1 MASTES
7 ASLRKTPLY
16 DRHIALGGRMTPF
29 AGYEMP
35 LRYTDGIL
43 EEHRAVRREAGL
55 FDVSHMGEILV
66 RGPHAATCVQYL
78 VTNETMSLQIGQAVY
93 TCMCREDGG
102 IVDDLIVYRLAE
114 EEYLLVVNAANRQ
127 KDFMWMIR
135 NNPAKAIIED
145 ISDGIALIAV
155 QGPRALAIAEAA
167 IGEDMHDL
175 KPFRFRRT
183 SGGCFAGARFAIVS
197 ATGYTGEAG
206 VEIYCDAGVAGSVWD
221 TILEVGA
228 DEGLKPAGL
237 GARDT
242 LRMEAGLRLYG
253 NDITEETNPVEAG
266 LGRFVRM
273 NKEDFIGKSVLE
285 RVHAEGPSRKLVA
298 FVVQEQGA
306 IPRSGHTI
314 STPVGPDTGVVT
326 SGTQSPMLGRGIGLG
341 YVPNEPACT
350 MLDSQIDIAV
360 RSRTVRALVKKPP
373 LHKI

>member
-1 MASTES
+1 
-7 ASLRKTPLY
+7 
-16 DRHIALGGRMTPF
+16 MTPF

-78 VTNETMSLQIGQAVY
+78 VTNETMSLEVGQAVY

-102 IVDDLIVYRLAE
+102 IVDDLIVYRLAR
-114 EEYLLVVNAANRQ
+114 EEYLLVVNAANRY

-183 SGGCFAGARFAIVS
+183 SGGCFASARFAIVS

-206 VEIYCDAGVAGSVWD
+206 VEIYCDADVAGSVWD
-221 TILEVGA
+221 TILEAGA

-266 LGRFVRM
+266 LSRFVRM
-273 NKEDFIGKSVLE
+273 NKEDFIGKSVLK

-298 FVVQEQGA
+298 FVVQDQGA
-306 IPRSGHTI
+306 IPRSGHSI
-314 STPVGPDTGVVT
+314 STPAGPGTGVVT
-326 SGTQSPMLGRGIGLG
+326 SGTQSPILGHGIGLG

-350 MLDSQIDIAV
+350 ISDSQISIAI
-360 RSRTVRALVKKPP
+360 RSRTIRALVKKPP